1 VPDVFRPVP
10 GGVDIFIRLT
20 PGARREGTGGVFAAP
35 DRSWLM
41 ATVRAAPE
49 DGKANRALLELLA
62 DTLSVP
68 RSTLSLASGETARL
82 KTVRLMAEGQALD
95 RAIAALRERTK

>member
-20 PGARREGTGGVFAAP
+20 PGARREGMGGVFAAP

-41 ATVRAAPE
+41 ATVRAVPE